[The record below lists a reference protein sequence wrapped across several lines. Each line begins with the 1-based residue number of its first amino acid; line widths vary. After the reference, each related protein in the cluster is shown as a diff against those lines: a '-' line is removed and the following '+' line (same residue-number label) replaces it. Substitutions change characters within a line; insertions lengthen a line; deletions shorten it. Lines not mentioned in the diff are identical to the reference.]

1 VPLVIGGLGEMYNNY
16 KDERDLRQL
25 QIILSKKE
33 TFNELQKQNLIY
45 DSKKDFFINSLKRE
59 VSELIERKRS

>member
-1 VPLVIGGLGEMYNNY
+1 MYNNY